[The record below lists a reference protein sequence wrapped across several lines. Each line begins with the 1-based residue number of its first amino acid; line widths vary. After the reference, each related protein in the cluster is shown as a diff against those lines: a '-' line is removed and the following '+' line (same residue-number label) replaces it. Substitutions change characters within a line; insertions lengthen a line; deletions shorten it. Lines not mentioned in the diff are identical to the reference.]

1 MFPSKKFYCIF
12 MAFRN
17 NHVIRCTFANMTSLH
32 DSVSM
37 LGPAKMKNNSGGRE
51 SDAINLPFVQVR
63 MEWQVVCSVDRS
75 CLPVVYSLE
84 RLLKLPGCGANYEKY
99 IIIVCRPFLCWQ
111 SR

>member
-1 MFPSKKFYCIF
+1 
-12 MAFRN
+12 
-17 NHVIRCTFANMTSLH
+17 MTSLH

-37 LGPAKMKNNSGGRE
+37 LGPAKIKNDSGGRK
-51 SDAINLPFVQVR
+51 SDATNLPSVQVR
-63 MEWQVVCSVDRS
+63 MEWQIVGSVDRL

-99 IIIVCRPFLCWQ
+99 IITICLPFLCWQ